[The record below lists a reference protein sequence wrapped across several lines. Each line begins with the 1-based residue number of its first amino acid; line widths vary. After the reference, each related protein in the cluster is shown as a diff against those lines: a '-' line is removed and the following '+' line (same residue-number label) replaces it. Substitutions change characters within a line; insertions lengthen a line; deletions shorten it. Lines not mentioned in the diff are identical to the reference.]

1 MITLTDAAKTQ
12 LDKLCTDNSVY
23 AVTLGMKG
31 GGCAGFEYDWDTA
44 TERSDLEDDALIVEA
59 GNGNL
64 AVETMSLLYLAGST
78 IDYKTSIIGSQFE
91 IDNPMSK
98 SSCGCGVSINIDM
111 DKLAEQEQIL
121 ATELKQPVGV

>member
-1 MITLTDAAKTQ
+1 
-12 LDKLCTDNSVY
+12 
-23 AVTLGMKG
+23 MKG

-121 ATELKQPVGV
+121 ATELK